1 MSNTN
6 IKDIN
11 KRREDKDNG
20 DSIVNK
26 IIEYINENIQDD
38 EKIKEDE
45 LNDTYG
51 DMFTLLKNNV
61 KELYNLQ
68 YINCKQPIY
77 EIEKNYFNNL
87 MYKFTYEIINNY
99 SIQTNIL
106 EGIQVVK
113 NPSLYTLKDNEI
125 QFTQKDIIAQNIN
138 RIFQKSMEYSY
149 IKEKNIIDYFIN
161 WNNNKYID
169 ININKIDDSIDNE
182 YNIEE
187 LDSDLVELELELELD
202 TVPFLHNIMIKDE
215 EHTNKDEYLI
225 EIIDS
230 EPVLLE

>member
-1 MSNTN
+1 
-6 IKDIN
+6 

-169 ININKIDDSIDNE
+169 INLNKIDDS
-182 YNIEE
+182 
-187 LDSDLVELELELELD
+187 
-202 TVPFLHNIMIKDE
+202 
-215 EHTNKDEYLI
+215 
-225 EIIDS
+225 
-230 EPVLLE
+230 